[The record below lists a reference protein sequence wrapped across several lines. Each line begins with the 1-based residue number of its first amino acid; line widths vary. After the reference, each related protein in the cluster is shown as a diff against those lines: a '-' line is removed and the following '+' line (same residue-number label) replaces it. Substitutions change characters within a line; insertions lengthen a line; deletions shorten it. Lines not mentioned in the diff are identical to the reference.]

1 MPQRDT
7 SGIGERVPRELILAD
22 FDVAFNFVS
31 MAEEEP
37 DREVAEQLLRRAEDM
52 LKDVELRLLRM
63 TVAQRE
69 AFEPRCAE
77 LREAIDKARID
88 D

>member
-7 SGIGERVPRELILAD
+7 SGIGERVPREMIFAN
-22 FDVAFNFVS
+22 FEVAFNFVG
-31 MAEEEP
+31 MAENES
-37 DREVAEQLLRRAEDM
+37 DRELAEQLLRRAEDM
-52 LKDVELRLLRM
+52 LKDVEARLLRM

-69 AFEPRCAE
+69 EFELRCAE
-77 LREAIDKARID
+77 LRKAIETARID

>member
-1 MPQRDT
+1 MIR
-7 SGIGERVPRELILAD
+7 AD
-22 FDVAFNFVS
+22 FDVEFKFVG

-37 DREVAEQLLRRAEDM
+37 DRGVAEQLLQRAEDM
-52 LKDVELRLLRM
+52 LKDVETRLLRM

-77 LREAIDKARID
+77 LREAINKARID